1 MTTFVDALEREKLG
15 DRNQYDAR
23 PDMAY
28 FTLRGEP
35 YVGPYHSHF
44 TSGGRRWYTGIRH
57 STYSEK
63 LRRHDVP
70 MEYSEDER
78 EHVDNLPRLPRDPR
92 TVDSVF
98 APAPSIEDIQLD
110 PAYPPEL
117 RQITL
122 PGRRPPFSAAAIE
135 PH

>member
-122 PGRRPPFSAAAIE
+122 PGRRPPFSAVRTIA
-135 PH
+135 H